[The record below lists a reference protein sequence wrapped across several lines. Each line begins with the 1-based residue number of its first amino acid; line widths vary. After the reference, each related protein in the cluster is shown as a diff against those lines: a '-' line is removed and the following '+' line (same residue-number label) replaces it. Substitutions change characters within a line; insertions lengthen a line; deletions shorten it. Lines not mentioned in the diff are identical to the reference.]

1 MSDKLTL
8 REAREIIARAVE
20 KSVEVDWISAYAVAD
35 AGGNIVSISRLD
47 GAPAAAV
54 PLARSKAYLAA
65 LTGKTSM
72 PFEHDVETHP
82 VRFHG
87 WQAVLPKPLFGGP
100 GAVPIKRNDETIGGF
115 SSSVSYAATGMQKTV
130 AGKHF
135 SREELVT
142 AHALQIPYDDQ
153 HPGQP

>member
-1 MSDKLTL
+1 MSTALTL
-8 REAREIIARAVE
+8 EEAREIIKRAVE
-20 KSVEVDWISAYAVAD
+20 KSREVGWISAYAVAD
-35 AGGNIVSISRLD
+35 EGGNLISMSRLD

-65 LTGKTSM
+65 LTGKISM
-72 PFEHDVETHP
+72 PFELDVETHP

-87 WQAVLPKPLFGGP
+87 YQSILPRPVFGGP
-100 GAVPIKRNDETIGGF
+100 GAVPIRKNGKVVGGF
-115 SSSVSYAATGMQKTV
+115 SSSVSYIAGGMQTMV
-130 AGKHF
+130 DGKQY

-153 HPGQP
+153 HPDTP

>member
-1 MSDKLTL
+1 MSEKLTL

-20 KSVEVDWISAYAVAD
+20 KSIEVEWISAYAVTD
-35 AGGNIVSISRLD
+35 EGGNIISISRLD

-82 VRFHG
+82 ARFHG
-87 WQAVLPKPLFGGP
+87 WQSVLSKPVFGGP
-100 GAVPIKRNDETIGGF
+100 GAVPIKRNDQVVGGF
-115 SSSVSYAATGMQKTV
+115 SSSVSYAATGMQTII
-130 AGKHF
+130 AGKQY

-142 AHALQIPYDDQ
+142 AHALQISYDDQ
-153 HPGQP
+153 HPDQP

>member
-1 MSDKLTL
+1 MTL
-8 REAREIIARAVE
+8 EEARAIIGRAVE
-20 KSVEVDWISAYAVAD
+20 KSREVQWISAYAVAD
-35 AGGNIVSISRLD
+35 EGGNIISISRLD

-65 LTGKTSM
+65 LTGTTSL
-72 PFEHDVETHP
+72 PFERDVETHP

-87 WQAVLPKPLFGGP
+87 YQSVLPKPLFGGP
-100 GAVPIKRNDETIGGF
+100 GAVPIVRNGDVVGGF
-115 SSSVSYAATGMQKTV
+115 SSSVSYSAAGMQATV
-130 AGKHF
+130 GGRQF

-153 HPGQP
+153 HPDTP

>member
-1 MSDKLTL
+1 MSEKLTL
-8 REAREIIARAVE
+8 DEAREILKRAVE
-20 KSVEVDWISAYAVAD
+20 KSVEVQWISAYAVAD
-35 AGGNIVSISRLD
+35 EGGNIISISRLD

-82 VRFHG
+82 ARFHG
-87 WQAVLPKPLFGGP
+87 YQNVLQRPLFGGP
-100 GAVPIKRNDETIGGF
+100 GAVPIVRNGKVIGGF
-115 SSSVSYAATGMQKTV
+115 SSSLSYGASGMQTMV
-130 AGKHF
+130 DGRQF

-153 HPGQP
+153 HPDTP

>member
-1 MSDKLTL
+1 MSGKLTL
-8 REAREIIARAVE
+8 RDAREILARAVE
-20 KSVEVDWISAYAVAD
+20 KSREVQWISAYAVAD

-72 PFEHDVETHP
+72 PFELDVETHP

-87 WQAVLPKPLFGGP
+87 YQSILPKPVFGGP
-100 GAVPIKRNDETIGGF
+100 GAVPIRREGEIVGGF
-115 SSSVSYAATGMQKTV
+115 SSSVSYSAAGMQTQV
-130 AGKHF
+130 GGKNY

-153 HPGQP
+153 HPDTP

>member
-1 MSDKLTL
+1 MSEKLTL
-8 REAREIIARAVE
+8 REARAIIARAVE
-20 KSVEVDWISAYAVAD
+20 KSIEVEWISAYAVTD
-35 AGGNIVSISRLD
+35 EGGNVISISRLD

-82 VRFHG
+82 ARFHG
-87 WQAVLPKPLFGGP
+87 WQSVLSKPVFGGP
-100 GAVPIKRNDETIGGF
+100 GAVPIKRNDQVIGGF
-115 SSSVSYAATGMQKTV
+115 SSSVSYAATGMQTII
-130 AGKHF
+130 AGKRY

-142 AHALQIPYDDQ
+142 AHALQISYDDQ
-153 HPGQP
+153 HPDQP

>member
-1 MSDKLTL
+1 MNGKMTL
-8 REAREIIARAVE
+8 EEAREILARAVE
-20 KSVEVDWISAYAVAD
+20 KSREVQWISAYAVAD

-72 PFEHDVETHP
+72 PFELDVETHP

-87 WQAVLPKPLFGGP
+87 YQSILPRPVFGGP
-100 GAVPIKRNDETIGGF
+100 GAVPIRRDGKIVGGF
-115 SSSVSYAATGMQKTV
+115 SSSVSYSASGMQTQV
-130 AGKHF
+130 GGKNY

-153 HPGQP
+153 HPDTP

>member
-1 MSDKLTL
+1 LSAKLTL

-35 AGGNIVSISRLD
+35 EGGNIVSLSRLD

-87 WQAVLPKPLFGGP
+87 WQAVLPRPLFGGP
-100 GAVPIKRNDETIGGF
+100 GAVPIKRNNETIGGF
-115 SSSVSYAATGMQKTV
+115 SSSVSYAATGMQKTI
-130 AGKHF
+130 AGKQF

-153 HPGQP
+153 HPDQP

>member
-1 MSDKLTL
+1 LSAKLTL

-35 AGGNIVSISRLD
+35 EGGNIVSLSRLD

-87 WQAVLPKPLFGGP
+87 WQAVLPRPLFGGP
-100 GAVPIKRNDETIGGF
+100 GAVPIKRDNETIGGF
-115 SSSVSYAATGMQKTV
+115 SSSVSYAATGMQKTI
-130 AGKHF
+130 AGKQF

-153 HPGQP
+153 HPDQP

>member
-1 MSDKLTL
+1 MSGKLGL

-20 KSVEVDWISAYAVAD
+20 KSLEVEWISAYAVAD
-35 AGGNIVSISRLD
+35 GGGNIISISRLD

-87 WQAVLPKPLFGGP
+87 WQSVLPKPLFGGP
-100 GAVPIKRNDETIGGF
+100 GAVPIRRDGEVIGGF
-115 SSSVSYAATGMQKTV
+115 SSSVSYAATGMQKSI
-130 AGKHF
+130 GGRQF

-153 HPGQP
+153 HPDQP

>member
-1 MSDKLTL
+1 MSGKLTL
-8 REAREIIARAVE
+8 QDAREILARAVE
-20 KSVEVDWISAYAVAD
+20 KSREVQWISAYAVAD
-35 AGGNIVSISRLD
+35 EGGNILSISRLD

-72 PFEHDVETHP
+72 PFEQDVETHP

-87 WQAVLPKPLFGGP
+87 YQSILPRPVFGGP
-100 GAVPIKRNDETIGGF
+100 GAVPIRREGKIVGGF
-115 SSSVSYAATGMQKTV
+115 SSSVSYSATGMQTQV
-130 AGKHF
+130 DGKNY

-153 HPGQP
+153 HPDTP

>member
-1 MSDKLTL
+1 MSGKLTL
-8 REAREIIARAVE
+8 QEAREILARAVE
-20 KSVEVDWISAYAVAD
+20 KSREVQWISAYAVAD
-35 AGGNIVSISRLD
+35 AGGNIISISRLD

-72 PFEHDVETHP
+72 PFEQDVETHP

-87 WQAVLPKPLFGGP
+87 YQSILPKPVFGGP
-100 GAVPIKRNDETIGGF
+100 GAVPIRRDGKVVGGF
-115 SSSVSYAATGMQKTV
+115 SSSVSYSAAGMQTQV
-130 AGKHF
+130 DGRNY

-153 HPGQP
+153 HPDTP

>member
-1 MSDKLTL
+1 LSEKLTL
-8 REAREIIARAVE
+8 REARAIIARAVE
-20 KSVEVDWISAYAVAD
+20 KSIEVEWISAYAVTD
-35 AGGNIVSISRLD
+35 EGGNVISISRLD

-82 VRFHG
+82 ARFHG
-87 WQAVLPKPLFGGP
+87 WQSVLSKPVFGGP
-100 GAVPIKRNDETIGGF
+100 GAVPIKRNDQVIGGF
-115 SSSVSYAATGMQKTV
+115 SSSVSYAATGMQTII
-130 AGKHF
+130 AGKRY

-142 AHALQIPYDDQ
+142 AHALQISYDDQ
-153 HPGQP
+153 HPDQP

>member
-1 MSDKLTL
+1 LSEKLTL
-8 REAREIIARAVE
+8 KEAREILARAVE
-20 KSVEVDWISAYAVAD
+20 KSLEVGWISAYAVAD
-35 AGGNIVSISRLD
+35 EGGNVMSISRLD

-87 WQAVLPKPLFGGP
+87 WQSVLAKPLFGGP
-100 GAVPIKRNDETIGGF
+100 GAVPIKRNREVVGGF
-115 SSSVSYAATGMQKTV
+115 SSSVSYAASGMQTTIG
-130 AGKHF
+130 GKQY

-142 AHALQIPYDDQ
+142 AHALQISYEDQ
-153 HPGQP
+153 HPDQP

>member
-1 MSDKLTL
+1 VSAKLTL
-8 REAREIIARAVE
+8 REAREIIARAVD
-20 KSVEVDWISAYAVAD
+20 KSLEVDWISAYAVAD
-35 AGGNIVSISRLD
+35 EGGNLISISRLD

-87 WQAVLPKPLFGGP
+87 WQSVMSKPVFGGP
-100 GAVPIKRNDETIGGF
+100 GAVPIRRGGQVVGGF
-115 SSSVSYAATGMQKTV
+115 SSSVSYAASGMQTV
-130 AGKHF
+130 IADRKY

-142 AHALQIPYDDQ
+142 AHALQIAYDDQ
-153 HPGQP
+153 HPDQP

>member
-1 MSDKLTL
+1 MSEKLTL

-35 AGGNIVSISRLD
+35 EGGNIISISRLD

-54 PLARSKAYLAA
+54 PLARSKAYLAG

-87 WQAVLPKPLFGGP
+87 WQSVLPKPLFGGP
-100 GAVPIKRNDETIGGF
+100 GAVPIKRDGQVIGGF
-115 SSSVSYAATGMQKTV
+115 SSSVSYAASGMQTLI
-130 AGKHF
+130 AGKRY

-142 AHALQIPYDDQ
+142 AHALQIAYDDQ
-153 HPGQP
+153 HPDQP

>member
-1 MSDKLTL
+1 MSAKLTL
-8 REAREIIARAVE
+8 QEARDIVARAVE
-20 KSVEVDWISAYAVAD
+20 KSLEVDWISAYAVAD
-35 AGGNIVSISRLD
+35 EGGNIMSISRLD

-65 LTGKTSM
+65 LTGKISM

-87 WQAVLPKPLFGGP
+87 WQSVLPKPVFGGP
-100 GAVPIKRNDETIGGF
+100 GAVPIRRDGAVVGGF
-115 SSSVSYAATGMQKTV
+115 SSSLTYAAGGMQTV
-130 AGKHF
+130 IDGRNY

-153 HPGQP
+153 HPDQA

>member
-20 KSVEVDWISAYAVAD
+20 KSLEVDWISAYAVAD
-35 AGGNIVSISRLD
+35 EGGNIISISRLD

-87 WQAVLPKPLFGGP
+87 WQSVLPKPLFGGP
-100 GAVPIKRNDETIGGF
+100 GAVPIKRNDQVIGGF
-115 SSSVSYAATGMQKTV
+115 SSSVSYAASGMQTTV
-130 AGKHF
+130 SGKKY

-142 AHALQIPYDDQ
+142 AHALEIPYDDQ
-153 HPGQP
+153 HPDQP